1 MSVYKYVISKKI
13 VREPLRIVNK
23 MILSCSNEKSF
34 LHKFNETSLL
44 EDILNLLKENNCEY
58 VELIEVSQ
66 LVFEEIINT
75 SSSFVECIDLF
86 NCNLEL
92 ASLEKCEKLKTIDI
106 FGNQKMES
114 LWNLCKNK
122 NLSRLIINDC
132 ENIKDINGIINSSLV
147 ELEIKNGFKTVPDVL
162 NIKIADFNVFSSLS
176 NLKKLTLFV
185 LENEDKEKDLL
196 ALSKLTHLES
206 LYLPR
211 EYFTFEEFAWL
222 KSKLK
227 DTKNIDCIYYI
238 AKDPANEKVVA
249 MIIGR
254 GEPGW
259 LYDDGTDYKEY
270 HDRYAELIKKFK

>member
-34 LHKFNETSLL
+34 LHNFNETSSL

-92 ASLEKCEKLKTIDI
+92 SSLEKCEKLKTIDI
-106 FGNQKMES
+106 FHNQKME
-114 LWNLCKNK
+114 LIWNLCKNK
-122 NLSRLIINDC
+122 NLSRLTINDC

-147 ELEIKNGFKTVPDVL
+147 ELVIKKGFKTVPDVL
-162 NIKIADFNVFSSLS
+162 KISISDFNVFSSLS

-185 LENEDKEKDLL
+185 SENEDKEKDLL
-196 ALSKLTHLES
+196 ALSKLTQLES

-227 DTKNIDCIYYI
+227 DTKNIDCIYYL

-249 MIIGR
+249 MIIGK
-254 GEPGW
+254 GEPAW
-259 LYDDGTDYKEY
+259 LYDDGSDYKEY
-270 HDRYAELIKKFK
+270 HDRYAEHIKKLK